1 MTITDR
7 ARSVVAQM
15 VNYQRDK
22 VPITVRAADAPLP
35 VTASKFGG
43 VPYLPAGV
51 DAPLGSDGQPL
62 GMIAQINCAELPEN
76 TIYPESG
83 MLQFW
88 LNPRHP
94 QWGMSINDG
103 LPGADARVIYWEELG
118 AANPHA
124 CAVEANWE
132 EHHWPIDP
140 PTREISLIFGPPE
153 TPEPMLTWGDHEQ
166 FIDIWNELYPDQAIE
181 EIEELEDLVEE
192 AEEDEDILSAIADEA
207 GYHQLGGYP
216 VFFDDDPRRNN
227 PELEEYTVNLLTMGS
242 ESYRL
247 GSTELL
253 WGDAGYAN
261 WLITPEQLAA
271 RDFSNVL
278 FWWWQS

>member
-51 DAPLGSDGQPL
+51 DVPLGSEGRPL
-62 GMIAQINCAELPEN
+62 GMIAQINCAELPQN

-94 QWGMSINDG
+94 QWGMNINDG

-153 TPEPMLTWGDHEQ
+153 TPDPMLTWGDHER
-166 FIDIWNELYPDQAIE
+166 FIEIWNELYPDQAIE

-253 WGDAGYAN
+253 WGDAG
-261 WLITPEQLAA
+261 
-271 RDFSNVL
+271 
-278 FWWWQS
+278 